1 MTNRIASHLAAL
13 AAVSATALLA
23 IGCAAGPEDDTN
35 PDEMP
40 TVVDDTISTESGSCS
55 CPAGMTNEDGL
66 CYTPC
71 TGGYKGVGPVCW
83 QTCASDFTDTGAFC
97 QRDTSIVSANTSK
110 CPWYNK
116 CGLGSSCSKCPSG
129 YSNDGCTCRRDA
141 QMFYK
146 GSYGRGAGS
155 PMSCNS
161 SLQYD
166 GGLCYTPCASGY
178 NGVGPVCWGSCPA
191 TYTIDDGAL
200 CRQPLNILTKY

>member
-23 IGCAAGPEDDTN
+23 IGCAAGPEDDQG

-40 TVVDDTISTESGSCS
+40 TVESGTVSTESGSCS

-97 QRDTSIVSANTSK
+97 QRDSKVIKANTSS

-141 QMFYK
+141 YIYAK
-146 GSYGRGAGS
+146 KSYGRGAGV
-155 PMSCNS
+155 
-161 SLQYD
+161 
-166 GGLCYTPCASGY
+166 A
-178 NGVGPVCWGSCPA
+178 PVC
-191 TYTIDDGAL
+191 TT
-200 CRQPLNILTKY
+200 R